1 MPFPP
6 GTLLGCYKI
15 RSALGAGG
23 MGEVFL
29 AEDTELERL
38 VAFKVLPGEVSQ
50 HAERIR
56 RFVQKLSRSATAVRL
71 D

>member
-1 MPFPP
+1 
-6 GTLLGCYKI
+6 
-15 RSALGAGG
+15 

-38 VAFKVLPGEVSQ
+38 VAFKVLPVSLNFQ
-50 HAERIR
+50 R
-56 RFVQKLSRSATAVRL
+56 RLVTAVAATVVRL